1 LRHTNGFLDLM
12 DQPSATLRG
21 DQDRPCAAMIVD
33 ATLKMGV
40 LIDDLPG
47 R

>member
-1 LRHTNGFLDLM
+1 MEQR
-12 DQPSATLRG
+12 SATILD